1 MTSATSCRLETCLC
15 LVLQDQCYEEQLNVF
30 GKDGAVDYDGVKQCE
45 LLDRCMK
52 ESLRLR
58 PPIFTMMR
66 LAMNPQVSLS
76 HCPHCTGE
84 TLLLSPLYR

>member
-1 MTSATSCRLETCLC
+1 M
-15 LVLQDQCYEEQLNVF
+15 NVF
-30 GKDGAVDYDGVKQCE
+30 GKDGSVDYDGIKQCE

-66 LAMNPQVSLS
+66 LSMSPQV
-76 HCPHCTGE
+76 G
-84 TLLLSPLYR
+84 